1 MFLLYSDGRRLF
13 HALAHELHELPY
25 LLLLAVELALVLI
38 GLLSH
43 HSVVGLH
50 SLHLVDVSVAL
61 EDEHVLRLAFLIGQ
75 VVGGHLVVVGCELL
89 QHFVRGEPPVLV
101 CHPHRGVPPYRC
113 LHLLADVP
121 GKGDLVVRPQV
132 RVDALHQHVPS
143 GHALESLLVGM
154 QGVVPLVVVSAV
166 VCHQFLEAE
175 VFLVLP
181 GVVAGIAH
189 LACLG
194 SPLPLAVE
202 SADARVVAVYHA
214 LLLGTVEVLGLLLL
228 GVQGGAVAHVGEH
241 RALLQERVLVLR
253 HQVVLHLDARRDAPA
268 VLGYQSEHL
277 TEALPYQLRVLVA
290 AVARTEH
297 ALAHAVIGV
306 VGFHPELGV
315 AQLSGQIHVVHGDLT
330 Q

>member
-1 MFLLYSDGRRLF
+1 
-13 HALAHELHELPY
+13 
-25 LLLLAVELALVLI
+25 
-38 GLLSH
+38 
-43 HSVVGLH
+43 
-50 SLHLVDVSVAL
+50 
-61 EDEHVLRLAFLIGQ
+61 
-75 VVGGHLVVVGCELL
+75 
-89 QHFVRGEPPVLV
+89 
-101 CHPHRGVPPYRC
+101 
-113 LHLLADVP
+113 
-121 GKGDLVVRPQV
+121 
-132 RVDALHQHVPS
+132 
-143 GHALESLLVGM
+143 M

-214 LLLGTVEVLGLLLL
+214 LLLGSVEVLGLLLL

-268 VLGYQSEHL
+268 VLGYQAEHL
-277 TEALPYQLRVLVA
+277 TEALPHQLRVLGA

-297 ALAHAVIGV
+297 ALAHAVVGV